1 MVTQNHHTKSSS
13 SFLTCCCFCSF
24 FTKKEEERSENK
36 KKIILNNEPVKPQ
49 INHHLLNKNNKEI
62 PKTSIKLTNSPSKL
76 TQTPEIK
83 QSTSK
88 TSSPKKFNKQKS
100 SNNSSDERYLIQAL
114 ESKKLNQSDSEMVI
128 EALHVSKQNSGF
140 GRRFSRDLHLQAIS
154 KTRSIKISKV
164 TETVLEVDDKEN
176 KKI

>member
-1 MVTQNHHTKSSS
+1 MVTQNHHTKSS

-24 FTKKEEERSENK
+24 FTKKGEERNSENK

-49 INHHLLNKNNKEI
+49 INHQLDKNNKEI

-76 TQTPEIK
+76 IQTPEIK

-88 TSSPKKFNKQKS
+88 TSASSPKKLNKQ
-100 SNNSSDERYLIQAL
+100 NSDERYLIQAL

-176 KKI
+176 K